1 VTTNQDYQAS
11 SPSPT
16 ATCRSKNSW
25 IRYRSSQVPSMP
37 YRLDLSGAINRHKD
51 LSSRPEPS
59 KSIQITS
66 RLTHPA
72 PAYRGRGRPASRRPY
87 QRTTHLYSLTP
98 ASRGHP
104 YSRGRASAPVSRH
117 RTLIVNPRPSE
128 DSAPD
133 TSATAT
139 TTSQWVQKRDRHMQ
153 LINASVYEE
162 RAQARQNEILETN
175 KQRQLDRQAKRDKIE
190 RTKLYGYLKRK
201 GQGNKVSVCGILY
214 RVTAQGNKLEKFQG
228 IV

>member
-1 VTTNQDYQAS
+1 
-11 SPSPT
+11 
-16 ATCRSKNSW
+16 
-25 IRYRSSQVPSMP
+25 
-37 YRLDLSGAINRHKD
+37 
-51 LSSRPEPS
+51 
-59 KSIQITS
+59 
-66 RLTHPA
+66 
-72 PAYRGRGRPASRRPY
+72 
-87 QRTTHLYSLTP
+87 
-98 ASRGHP
+98 
-104 YSRGRASAPVSRH
+104 
-117 RTLIVNPRPSE
+117 
-128 DSAPD
+128 
-133 TSATAT
+133 
-139 TTSQWVQKRDRHMQ
+139 MQ